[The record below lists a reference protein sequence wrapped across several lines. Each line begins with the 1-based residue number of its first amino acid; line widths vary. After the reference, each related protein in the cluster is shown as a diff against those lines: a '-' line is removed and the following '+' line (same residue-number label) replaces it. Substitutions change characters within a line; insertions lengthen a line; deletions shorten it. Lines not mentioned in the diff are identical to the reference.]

1 MGLLRTLF
9 IILAGYYLLRFLLR
23 LVSPFLAKKVII
35 NVREKVHKKYD
46 QSRQG
51 TKGSF
56 AKEGETVI
64 DKKPKSGGQSGN
76 PLGEYIDF
84 EEID

>member
-1 MGLLRTLF
+1 MRTLF

-23 LVSPFLAKKVII
+23 LVSPFLVKKIII

-46 QSRQG
+46 QRGQG

-64 DKKPKSGGQSGN
+64 DKKPKSDDQSEN
-76 PLGEYIDF
+76 PPGEYVDF